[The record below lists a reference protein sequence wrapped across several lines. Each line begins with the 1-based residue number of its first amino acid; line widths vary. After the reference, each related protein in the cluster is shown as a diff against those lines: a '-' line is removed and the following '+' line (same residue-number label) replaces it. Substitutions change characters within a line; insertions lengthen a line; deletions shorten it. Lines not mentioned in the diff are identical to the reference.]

1 MYISKVVIKNYRSIK
16 DLVLNFNPGKNII
29 VGKNNSGKSNIIKA
43 IDIVLGESSPT
54 YVKYNNITE
63 SDFYSNSSGTTN
75 KIMIFC
81 ELQKNECEKIDINLV
96 KQSKFYGKY
105 IENLY
110 DEEDILKNR
119 EILYNNSEFYDR
131 EKDNKN
137 ENWLSLYYKNS
148 KFKENFINKIGDKN
162 KFAFLFTAK
171 INGEII
177 EKDLKFLVY
186 NELLN
191 KWTVFFNGQLRN
203 LLLQSAIIPAFREPS
218 QQFSLSQWAWYGKM
232 MRVLTKNV
240 SEEKWK
246 EYEEVSSKVMDVSNE
261 IFGEV
266 TKEIN
271 MGTLKVAFPNTELY
285 FRFLEGKKSEL
296 YKNAKI
302 FVDDGFMSDISLK
315 GAGIQSAII
324 IGLYTYYVKNIAKVK
339 NALLCLEEPELYLH
353 PHGKR
358 IISNRVNEFLD
369 AGENQAIIVT
379 HAEEFIELKNKNS
392 KIIKITKD
400 NNHGSIAHEINLDQC
415 REVILRN
422 ENKEIFFADKVILC
436 EGKEKLL
443 LEFLNLNCLNG
454 KLDDNN
460 ISIISVNGKNNFK
473 KYVQIAKKIDVKVYI
488 IADFDYLLRDNRKEK
503 LKQYNKSYEGD
514 ISNLNLTELQYISQI
529 KDNKM
534 QKFISNL
541 RQELLKYDEEKFYKS
556 KNLEEYDNFI
566 FAYENKKYTISDCIK
581 KLQKNNIF
589 LEDAEVENLFKKLT
603 HSKMKEEDIYKL
615 YDSEDV
621 DNEFNEEKMDRLL
634 EFLRELI

>member
-1 MYISKVVIKNYRSIK
+1 MYISRVIIKNYRSIK
-16 DLVLNFNPGKNII
+16 DLTLSFNSGKNVI

-54 YVKYNNITE
+54 YAKYNNITE
-63 SDFYSNSSGTTN
+63 NDFYSNNSESAN
-75 KIMIFC
+75 NIMIFC
-81 ELQKNECEKIDINLV
+81 ELQKNDNEKIDVEEV
-96 KQSKFYGKY
+96 KSNKFYGKY
-105 IENLY
+105 IDNLY
-110 DEEDILKNR
+110 EEDDIIKNK
-119 EILYNNSEFYDR
+119 EILYNTSDYYDR
-131 EKDNKN
+131 EKEDKKERWSNLYFKN
-137 ENWLSLYYKNS
+137 NN
-148 KFKENFINKIGDKN
+148 FKDEFVQKVGNKN

-171 INGEII
+171 ISGETI

-186 NELLN
+186 NEVLK

-203 LLLQSAIIPAFREPS
+203 ILLQSAIIPAFREPS
-218 QQFSLSQWAWYGKM
+218 QQLSLSQWSWYGKM
-232 MRVLTKNV
+232 MKALTKSV
-240 SEEKWK
+240 SKEKWK
-246 EYEEVSSKVMDVSNE
+246 EYEDVSSKVTEVSND
-261 IFGEV
+261 IFSEV

-271 MGTLKVAFPNTELY
+271 MGTLKIAFPNTELY

-296 YKNAKI
+296 YKNTKI

-324 IGLYTYYVKNIAKVK
+324 IGLYTYYVKNISKVK

-358 IISNRVNEFLD
+358 MISNRVNEFLD

-400 NNHGSIAHEINLDQC
+400 NKIGSVAHEINLDQC

-422 ENKEIFFADKVILC
+422 DNKEIFFADKIILC

-443 LEFLNLNCLNG
+443 LEFLNLNYLDG
-454 KLDDNN
+454 KFDDNN

-473 KYVQIAKKIDVKVYI
+473 KYIQIAQKINVKVYM
-488 IADFDYLLRDNRKEK
+488 IADFDYLLRDNKTEK
-503 LKQYNKSYEGD
+503 LKQYEKKYEGD
-514 ISNLNLTELQYISQI
+514 ISNLNLANLQYITQI
-529 KDNKM
+529 KDNEI

-541 RQELLKYDEEKFYKS
+541 RNELLKYSEEKFYKS
-556 KNLEEYDNFI
+556 KNIEEYEDFI
-566 FAYENKKYTISDCIK
+566 FEYENNKYTIKDCIN
-581 KLQKNNIF
+581 KLQENNIF
-589 LEDAEVENLFKKLT
+589 IEDAEIENIFKNLT
-603 HSKMKEEDIYKL
+603 HSKMVEEDIYKL

-621 DNEFNEEKMDRLL
+621 DNEFNQEKLDRLL
-634 EFLRELI
+634 DFLKRL